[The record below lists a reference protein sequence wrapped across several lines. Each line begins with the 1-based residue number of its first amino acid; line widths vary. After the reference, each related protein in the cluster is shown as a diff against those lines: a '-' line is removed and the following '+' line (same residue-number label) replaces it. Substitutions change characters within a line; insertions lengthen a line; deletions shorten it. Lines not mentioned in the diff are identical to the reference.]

1 MTPDIIDDFFQ
12 TDLSNFSDFDIRMEQ
27 SRDHDIRY
35 WFSQV
40 KSGVPPRKDSLPAKN
55 IPFHLAML
63 IFLFQMV
70 LFSGKV
76 GMLISKNQ
84 FTMVFLQRYIVTKE
98 LSLKEA

>member
-40 KSGVPPRKDSLPAKN
+40 KSGVPPRKDSLPANN

-63 IFLFQMV
+63 IFHFRWYYFQE
-70 LFSGKV
+70 K
-76 GMLISKNQ
+76 
-84 FTMVFLQRYIVTKE
+84 
-98 LSLKEA
+98 